1 MKMLASD
8 YDGTLY
14 FEFGYR
20 KTDLEAIRQFQKEG
34 NLFGLCSG
42 RPLSNLWD
50 LESDEL
56 HFDFIIAS
64 SGACISRQPG
74 SIVEEEF
81 LPFEA
86 FERILRHCGPSHM
99 VVITKDTIFV
109 DDLDCW
115 AVRNVAIHPVRL
127 ASADQITE
135 DIIQM
140 SIERSTEQEAAV
152 LLDELKELD
161 LACSIFQNG
170 TFLDIVAPDCSK
182 GRGIGKLARHLG
194 LEEKDI
200 ACIGDNFNDL
210 PMIETIPDSFS
221 FPYAPEKVQEKAG
234 TIVDSIAQAIECLE
248 NEEDH
253 ESTDQ

>member
-20 KTDLEAIRQFQKEG
+20 KT
-34 NLFGLCSG
+34 
-42 RPLSNLWD
+42 D

-86 FERILRHCGPSHM
+86 FERILHHCGPSHM

-115 AVRNVAIHPVRL
+115 AARNVAVHPVRL
-127 ASADQITE
+127 TSADQIKE

-170 TFLDIVAPDCSK
+170 AFLDIVAPDCSK
-182 GRGIGKLARHLG
+182 GRGIGRLARHLG

-253 ESTDQ
+253 ESADQ